1 MDALRSCRAWIFDM
15 DGTLTVPVH
24 DFDSMRREL
33 GLPAGLGTLEAIAAL
48 PEPERTRRRR
58 RLDEIGWEYAL
69 VARPQAGALRLLE
82 RLEARGVALG
92 LVTRNARANT
102 EETLRRIGC
111 DGFFRPRMIL
121 SRDDGPA
128 KPSPEPILR
137 VLEESGVP
145 PEEAVVVGD
154 AHYDVLA
161 GRAAGARTV
170 LLDPSGDSPHRPL
183 ADHCVVGLDELLP
196 WAADPSVPQV

>member
-1 MDALRSCRAWIFDM
+1 M

-33 GLPAGLGTLEAIAAL
+33 GLPSGVGTLEAIAAL

-82 RLEARGVALG
+82 RLQARGVALG

-111 DGFFRPRMIL
+111 SRFFRPGMVL

-137 VLEESGVP
+137 VLEEGGVP

-170 LLDPSGDSPHRPL
+170 LLDPSGASPHRPL
-183 ADHCVVGLDELLP
+183 ADHCVACLDELLP
-196 WAADPSVPQV
+196 VAADPAAPQV